1 VRALAPEEVAGLHR
15 AIAAFAGVGCKPIP
29 AGVSALATLL
39 QSIAKQEL
47 SREPCRSVFPPQR

>member
-1 VRALAPEEVAGLHR
+1 
-15 AIAAFAGVGCKPIP
+15 VGCKPIP

-47 SREPCRSVFPPQR
+47 SREPCRSVFPAQR